1 MLVPSEA
8 GTKCGRCGGWL
19 AAGANFC
26 TECGSPVAASG
37 PAIEA
42 VKAVAT
48 AEPEEQRCSRC
59 KNLQPRRVCGEPRSP
74 QFQTKIDPKGHCDFF
89 LLNPAQVYWKN
100 GMIDALRGDRDA
112 EAAAAFE
119 AAISGDLPQDDELA
133 ARFALGEQ
141 YKQLVFNSGMEWQQ
155 CVASR
160 QFEEA
165 IRHIGEA
172 LKIDR
177 EGGYGYFAEPLNR
190 ARLRTFDLMCMLGA
204 DAILERSD
212 RPGAIAY
219 LQQKVGLCSYLASC
233 PLLHI
238 LLKLGGLYLDDC
250 RLESAQIM
258 FTNVVAAEPVDR
270 VDEEGTEQAI
280 RAEARERLRAMPSRR

>member
-1 MLVPSEA
+1 
-8 GTKCGRCGGWL
+8 L

-26 TECGSPVAASG
+26 TECGSAVAADG
-37 PAIEA
+37 HAIEA
-42 VKAVAT
+42 VKAVA

-59 KNLQPRRVCGEPRSP
+59 KNLQPRRVCGESRSP
-74 QFQTKIDPKGHCDFF
+74 QFQTKIEPKGRCDFF
-89 LLNPAQVYWKN
+89 VMNPAQVYWKN

-119 AAISGDLPQDDELA
+119 AAISGGLPQDDELA

-155 CVASR
+155 CVSSR

-165 IRHIGEA
+165 IRQIGEA

-190 ARLRTFDLMCMLGA
+190 ARLHTFDLMSMLGA
-204 DAILERSD
+204 DAILERGD
-212 RPGAIAY
+212 RPGAIVY

-233 PLLHI
+233 PLLNV
-238 LLKLGGLYLDDC
+238 LLKLGGLYLDEG
-250 RLESAQIM
+250 RMESAQIM

-270 VDEEGTEQAI
+270 VDEQGAEQAI
-280 RAEARERLRAMPSRR
+280 RAEAKERLRAIPSRR

>member
-1 MLVPSEA
+1 MA
-8 GTKCGRCGGWL
+8 D
-19 AAGANFC
+19 AGA
-26 TECGSPVAASG
+26 
-37 PAIEA
+37 
-42 VKAVAT
+42 AT
-48 AEPEEQRCSRC
+48 AHESEEQRCSLF
-59 KNLQPRRVCGEPRSP
+59 KNLQPRRVCGEQRSP
-74 QFQTKIDPKGHCDFF
+74 YFQTTIDPKGRCNFF
-89 LLNPAQVYWKN
+89 VLNPAQVHWKN

-112 EAAAAFE
+112 AAAAAFE
-119 AAISGDLPQDDELA
+119 AAISGGLPQDDELA
-133 ARFALGEQ
+133 ARFAVAEQ

-165 IRHIGEA
+165 IRQVGEA

-190 ARLRTFDLMCMLGA
+190 ARLRTFDLMCMLGS

-212 RPGAIAY
+212 RAGAIAY
-219 LQQKVGLCSYLASC
+219 LRQKIGLCSYLASC
-233 PLLHI
+233 PLLNV
-238 LLKLGGLYLDDC
+238 LLKLGGLYLDEGQ
-250 RLESAQIM
+250 LESAKII

-280 RAEARERLRAMPSRR
+280 RAEARERLRAIPSRR